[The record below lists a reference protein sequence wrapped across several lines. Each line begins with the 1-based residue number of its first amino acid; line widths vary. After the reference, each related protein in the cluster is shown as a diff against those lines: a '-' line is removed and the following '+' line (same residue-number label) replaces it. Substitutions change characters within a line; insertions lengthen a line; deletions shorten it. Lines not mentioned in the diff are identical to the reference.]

1 MFKLDEFANGALT
14 ERFNMEAQR
23 VLENIADPNTDP
35 KKARTITVTV
45 TLKADENRELA
56 MVDISAKSSLAPAK
70 GVQTKIIMDRDGK
83 GNVIGAE
90 LKSGAVG
97 QSYITEDGGIA
108 DDRGNKVVQ
117 FK

>member
-1 MFKLDEFANGALT
+1 MFKLDDFANGALT
-14 ERFNMEAQR
+14 EKFNTEAQR

-35 KKARTITVTV
+35 KKARTITMTI

-56 MVDISAKSSLAPAK
+56 MVDINTKASLAPSK
-70 GVQTKIIMDRDGK
+70 GVQTKIIMGRDRQGK
-83 GNVIGAE
+83 VEAAE

-97 QSYITEDGGIA
+97 QTYITDEGDFA
-108 DDRGNKVVQ
+108 DDKGNKVVQ